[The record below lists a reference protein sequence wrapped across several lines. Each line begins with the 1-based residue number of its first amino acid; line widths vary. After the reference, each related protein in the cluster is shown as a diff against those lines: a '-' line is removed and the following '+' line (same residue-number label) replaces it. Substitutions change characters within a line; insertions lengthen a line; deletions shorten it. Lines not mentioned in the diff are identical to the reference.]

1 MNKQFTATDLT
12 SLERVLAGS
21 GIGDPNLLAK
31 AAQDAQGLGLFV
43 RSLVGMD
50 RGAAKEAFA
59 DFLAERTMTASQIEF
74 VDLIIDHLTNQGV
87 VSAARFYE
95 SPFTDIA
102 PTGPQAIFSE
112 EDVEELV
119 GILDR
124 VRAAA
129 VAA

>member
-1 MNKQFTATDLT
+1 ATDLE
-12 SLERVLAGS
+12 SLEFMLAEN
-21 GIGDPNLLAK
+21 GIGNADTIAK
-31 AAQDAQGLGLFV
+31 AKEESQGLGLFV

-59 DFLAERTMTASQIEF
+59 DFLAGRTMTASQIEF

-102 PTGPQAIFSE
+102 PTGPQAIFSA
-112 EDVEELV
+112 EDVE
-119 GILDR
+119 
-124 VRAAA
+124 
-129 VAA
+129 